1 MQTKKYFVPSK
12 AKDDECTLDVV
23 NLANRFPPLFLHKN
37 GSELLLPKTES
48 EDEEDNIVLRISPG
62 DKLTASCPGEKD
74 SSSRQ
79 SFECLKT
86 KVFVRDGVQL
96 LEKDILSD
104 LSCSKSI
111 QETVSELKDT
121 SCGPVDGGG
130 LLVEGRS
137 YMHSD

>member
-1 MQTKKYFVPSK
+1 M
-12 AKDDECTLDVV
+12 DDECSLDVV
-23 NLANRFPPLFLHKN
+23 NLKSQFPPLFLHKN

-48 EDEEDNIVLRISPG
+48 EDEEDKIVLRISPG

-86 KVFVRDGVQL
+86 KSFVRDSVQL
-96 LEKDILSD
+96 SEDDILSN

-121 SCGPVDGGG
+121 SCGPEDGGG
-130 LLVEGRS
+130 RLVEVS
-137 YMHSD
+137 SFIQSN